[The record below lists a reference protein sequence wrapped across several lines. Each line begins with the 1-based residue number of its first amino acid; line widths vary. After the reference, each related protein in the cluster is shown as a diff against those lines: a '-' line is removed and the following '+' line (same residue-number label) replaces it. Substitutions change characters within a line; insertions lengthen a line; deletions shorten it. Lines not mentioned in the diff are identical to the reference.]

1 PCRTPETVP
10 FTLTPLNQPPRA
22 NDDNATV
29 LEGGSVTVA
38 VLGNDTDPDLPADT
52 LTVLSVTQGSN
63 GSVVNNAG
71 ANVTY
76 THNGSETTSDSFT
89 YTISDGHGGTASA
102 TVHITVTPVN
112 DPPVANNDS
121 YSVNEGAT

>member
-1 PCRTPETVP
+1 GATVHITVKP
-10 FTLTPLNQPPRA
+10 VNDPPSA

-38 VLGNDTDPDLPADT
+38 VLGNDTDPDLPGDT
-52 LTVLSVTQGSN
+52 LTVSSVTQGSN
-63 GSVVNNAG
+63 GTVVNNAG
-71 ANVTY
+71 VSVTY
-76 THNGSETTSDSFT
+76 THNGSETTSDTFT

-112 DPPVANNDS
+112 DPPVANPDN
-121 YSVNEGAT
+121 ATVLECNTVT